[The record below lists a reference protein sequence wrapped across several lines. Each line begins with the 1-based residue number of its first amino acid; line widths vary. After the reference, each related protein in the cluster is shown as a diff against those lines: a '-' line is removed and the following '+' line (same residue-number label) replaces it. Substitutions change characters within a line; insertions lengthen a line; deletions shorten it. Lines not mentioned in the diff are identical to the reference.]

1 MKTQPSARDKLRD
14 YLCANVGK
22 ILRTR
27 ALREVA
33 GINDYARRI
42 RELRD
47 DEGMLIKSHK
57 ERNDLRPDEYI
68 LESLERLPV
77 GDPRILPSL
86 RKIVLERDGSRCRLC
101 SADPRVILSG
111 AKPARIKL
119 RIEYIEPL
127 EYGGTEQLENIGVI
141 CSDCAKG
148 KQKAQRGGQ
157 SARELVVL
165 IRRASPAVQREVFAV
180 LRRSFERQDGAP
192 RAD

>member
-1 MKTQPSARDKLRD
+1 M
-14 YLCANVGK
+14 GK

-27 ALREVA
+27 DLREVA

-57 ERNDLRPDEYI
+57 ERNDLRPDEYV

-101 SADPRVILSG
+101 SADARGSSYPDARPS
-111 AKPARIKL
+111 RIKL

-127 EYGGTEQLENIGVI
+127 EYGGTEQPENIGVI
-141 CSDCAKG
+141 CSECAKG

-192 RAD
+192 RARLNSIGQPSFS

>member
-1 MKTQPSARDKLRD
+1 MKSQLSARDKLRD
-14 YLCANVGK
+14 YLSANVGK

-27 ALREVA
+27 DLREVA

-57 ERNDLRPDEYI
+57 ERNDLRPDEYV

-101 SADPRVILSG
+101 SADARIAYPDARPS
-111 AKPARIKL
+111 RIKL

-127 EYGGTEQLENIGVI
+127 EHGGTEQPENIGVI
-141 CSDCAKG
+141 CSECAKG

-157 SARELVVL
+157 SARELLVL
-165 IRRASPAVQREVFAV
+165 IRRASPAVQREVLAV
-180 LRRSFERQDGAP
+180 LKRSFERQ
-192 RAD
+192 ADAKEV